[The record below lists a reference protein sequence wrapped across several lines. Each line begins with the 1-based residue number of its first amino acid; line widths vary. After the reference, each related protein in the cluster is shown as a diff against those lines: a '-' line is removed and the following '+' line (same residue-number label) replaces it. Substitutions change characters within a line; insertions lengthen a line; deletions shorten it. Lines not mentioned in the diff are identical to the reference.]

1 MLVNLL
7 SFALAFAILG
17 IINALLVDNDL
28 TFALAIASSTLLI
41 VAEIIKH
48 FKSDG
53 DKKGDQWWS
62 P

>member
-48 FKSDG
+48 LKNDD
-53 DKKGDQWWS
+53 DKKGDQ
-62 P
+62 

>member
-48 FKSDG
+48 FKSDD
-53 DKKGDQWWS
+53 DKKGDQ
-62 P
+62 

>member
-41 VAEIIKH
+41 VAEIIRHLKN
-48 FKSDG
+48 DD
-53 DKKGDQWWS
+53 DKKGDQ
-62 P
+62 

>member
-53 DKKGDQWWS
+53 DKKGDQ
-62 P
+62 

>member
-41 VAEIIKH
+41 VAEIIKY
-48 FKSDG
+48 FKNND
-53 DKKGDQWWS
+53 DKKGDL
-62 P
+62 

>member
-48 FKSDG
+48 FKNDD
-53 DKKGDQWWS
+53 DKKGDQG
-62 P
+62 

>member
-41 VAEIIKH
+41 IAEIIKH

-53 DKKGDQWWS
+53 DKKGDQ
-62 P
+62 

>member
-28 TFALAIASSTLLI
+28 TFALAIASSTILI

-53 DKKGDQWWS
+53 DKKGDQ
-62 P
+62 